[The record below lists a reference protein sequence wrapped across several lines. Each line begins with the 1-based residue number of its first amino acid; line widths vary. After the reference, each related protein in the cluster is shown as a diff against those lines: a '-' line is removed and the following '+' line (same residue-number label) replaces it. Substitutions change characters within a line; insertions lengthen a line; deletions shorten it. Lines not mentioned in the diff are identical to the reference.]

1 LSDPVSLALARLVTE
16 EGFRAIP
23 YTDTTGN
30 LTIGYGCNLSAGWSQ
45 ALAANVLS
53 YQLAQVLNAVQG
65 LPWWHPEEPV
75 RGSVILDLGFNLGV
89 TGLLHFPNM
98 LAAYAIKDWTAASA
112 QLLDSDAARA
122 LPDRYETLSQL
133 LLNG

>member
-1 LSDPVSLALARLVTE
+1 M
-16 EGFRAIP
+16 
-23 YTDTTGN
+23 
-30 LTIGYGCNLSAGWSQ
+30 TIGYGCNLSVGWSQ
-45 ALAANVLS
+45 GLAADVLG
-53 YQLAQVLNAVQG
+53 YQLGEVLDAVQS

-98 LAAYAIKDWTAASA
+98 LAAYAIKDWPTASA

-122 LPDRYETLSQL
+122 LPDRYERLAEL
-133 LLNG
+133 LLNGD